1 MGGFVMRKNC
11 LRNLSVLFFLIILAL
26 SFSIVPP
33 ASAGQKVIGVSNLWL
48 GNEWNSR
55 CHQTIVDYLEKKGH
69 KVISTN
75 AQGRTSQQKAD
86 IENFVSMKV
95 DGIIIKGGEGDA
107 FLDISKKAWD
117 ANIPIVDVIMMLP
130 YAVHNSVDDSWQ
142 GATNLAVW
150 MVNQMHGSGKYIALH
165 AAGWHTLEV
174 RKRMLEEVFSWFP
187 DIKRIG
193 DYHEVDPAD
202 PVNRAYAITKATL
215 RAHPDLKGVVATWGL
230 PAVGAIR
237 AIKEMKKQDQVCV
250 ISIDQEASLLAQMH
264 KPGCPA
270 TSVVGI
276 EPNLQGL
283 ATARAMDA
291 AVKFK
296 TVQEAKDNIPV
307 ISLTP
312 ASYVATTGIDEFKP
326 KVIYPNI
333 DAAWEGNFGKTK
345 LKRPW

>member
-1 MGGFVMRKNC
+1 MGGFVMRKNFVRNVLGIC
-11 LRNLSVLFFLIILAL
+11 LVVMLAL
-26 SFSIVPP
+26 SFSMVQP
-33 ASAGQKVIGVSNLWL
+33 ASAGQKVVGVSNLWL

-55 CHQTIVDYLEKKGH
+55 CHQTIVDYLENKGH

-130 YAVHNSVDDSWQ
+130 HAIHHSVDDSWQ
-142 GATNLAVW
+142 GTTNLAIW

-202 PVNRAYAITKATL
+202 PVNRSYAITKATL

-237 AIKEMKKQDQVCV
+237 AIKEMKKEKQVCV
-250 ISIDQEASLLAQMH
+250 ISIDQEAALLALMY
-264 KPGCPA
+264 KPDCPPTA
-270 TSVVGI
+270 VVGI

-283 ATARAMDA
+283 ATAQAMDA
-291 AVKFK
+291 ALKFN
-296 TVQEAKDNIPV
+296 TVQEAKDNIPAV
-307 ISLTP
+307 SLTP
-312 ASYVATTGIDEFKP
+312 VSYVATTGIDEFKL
-326 KVIYPNI
+326 KVIYKSVEE
-333 DAAWEGNFGKTK
+333 AWEGNFGKDSK
-345 LKRPW
+345 KPW

>member
-1 MGGFVMRKNC
+1 MRKNC

-26 SFSIVPP
+26 SFSMVPP
-33 ASAGQKVIGVSNLWL
+33 ASARQKVVGVSNLWL
-48 GNEWNSR
+48 GNEWNAR

-95 DGIIIKGGEGDA
+95 DGIVIKGGEGDA

-130 YAVHNSVDDSWQ
+130 HAIHHSVDDSWQ
-142 GATNLAVW
+142 GTTNLAIW

-202 PVNRAYAITKATL
+202 PVNRSYAITKATL
-215 RAHPDLKGVVATWGL
+215 RANPDLKGVVATWGL

-237 AIKEMKKQDQVCV
+237 AIREMKKQKQVCV
-250 ISIDQEASLLAQMH
+250 ISIDQEAALLALMH
-264 KPGCPA
+264 KPDCPPTA
-270 TSVVGI
+270 VVGI

-283 ATARAMDA
+283 ATAQAMDA
-291 AVKFK
+291 ALKFN
-296 TVQEAKDNIPV
+296 TVQEAKDNISAV
-307 ISLTP
+307 SLTP
-312 ASYVATTGIDEFKP
+312 VSYVATTGIDEFKP
-326 KVIYPNI
+326 KVIYNSV
-333 DAAWEGNFGKTK
+333 DAAWVGNFGKDAK
-345 LKRPW
+345 KPW

>member
-1 MGGFVMRKNC
+1 MRKDFV
-11 LRNLSVLFFLIILAL
+11 RNVLVVFLVAMLAL
-26 SFSIVPP
+26 SFYFVSSAP
-33 ASAGQKVIGVSNLWL
+33 AEQKVVGVSNLWL

-55 CHQTIVDYLEKKGH
+55 CHDTIVDYLENKGH

-95 DGIIIKGGEGDA
+95 DGIVIKGGEGDA

-130 YAVHNSVDDSWQ
+130 HAIHHSVDDSWQ
-142 GATNLAVW
+142 GTTNLAIW

-187 DIKRIG
+187 EIKRIG

-202 PVNRAYAITKATL
+202 PVNRSYAITKATL

-237 AIKEMKKQDQVCV
+237 AIKEMKKEKQVCV
-250 ISIDQEASLLAQMH
+250 ISIDQEAALLALMA
-264 KPGCPA
+264 KPDCPPTA
-270 TSVVGI
+270 VVGI

-283 ATARAMDA
+283 ATAQAMDA
-291 AVKFK
+291 ALKYN
-296 TVQEAKDNIPV
+296 TVQEAKDNIAAV
-307 ISLTP
+307 SLTP
-312 ASYVATTGIDEFKP
+312 VAYVATTGTDEFKL
-326 KVIYPNI
+326 KVIYKSI
-333 DAAWEGNFGKTK
+333 DEAWEGNFGKDAK
-345 LKRPW
+345 KPW